1 MSQDHFLSKVY
12 ESVVNRTSTPSNKP
26 QNLKQAYYHV
36 IMKQIN
42 EDTDIL
48 MQDRDAEGKPTG
60 DVEEF
65 KISDQLAKQIKSNI
79 KKETGFATAES
90 NTNLN
95 EIIKKVLILGNWGK
109 TADLKFLIE
118 SVSNVFD
125 KEELIINNIL
135 KYPQLVDS
143 SKNLLKEKLINNP
156 SSKVN
161 LKDLIPD
168 WFNSFFESNN
178 GLDVVNTLWNLVPN
192 TKPSSGRGELALTMI
207 SPAKKAPQGD
217 LLVDDIMVEVKGS
230 NGTMGGDN
238 HIINTSKELQQIF
251 NEDIRTVS
259 MTNRKQD
266 LIYRLEKEIPSKYDQ
281 FKRNLIQQIKDDA
294 STEEV
299 KKIIDQ
305 GPLTDKGKEKI
316 YKNLVGGLTIPKFN
330 YRDSLLAFFSKYKL
344 LSDEQLAS
352 GVFAARNYTDVASP
366 DSVKNKLKDI
376 ITKEKNILFQERH
389 ERYFTA
395 GLSSLIASLHVCA
408 YQEVY
413 KFKGMV
419 FVNDISKDM
428 IYLKF
433 NGDTIS
439 ENLDNVY
446 SFIKQTKPTINLS
459 MTQIQKAA
467 GFVFFGKE

>member
-1 MSQDHFLSKVY
+1 MSQDHFLSRVY
-12 ESVVNRTSTPSNKP
+12 ESVVNKTAAPSNKP
-26 QNLKQAYYHV
+26 QNLKQSYYHV

-42 EDTDIL
+42 EDTDVL

-79 KKETGFATAES
+79 KKETGFANTEDK
-90 NTNLN
+90 TNLN
-95 EIIKKVLILGNWGK
+95 EIIKKVLISGSWDK
-109 TADLKFLIE
+109 TSDLNFLIE
-118 SVSNVFD
+118 SVSSVFD
-125 KEELIINNIL
+125 KEELVINNIV
-135 KYPQLVDS
+135 KYPQLIES

-161 LKDLIPD
+161 LKDLIPV

-192 TKPSSGRGELALTMI
+192 TKPSSGRGELAFTMI
-207 SPAKKAPQGD
+207 SPSKKAPKGD

-251 NEDIRTVS
+251 NKDIRTVS
-259 MTNRKQD
+259 MANRKQD
-266 LIYRLEKEIPSKYDQ
+266 LIYRLGKEIPSKYDQ
-281 FKRNLIQQIKDDA
+281 FKRNVLQQIENDV
-294 STEEV
+294 STEEI

-305 GPLTDKGKEKI
+305 GPLNDKGKEKI
-316 YKNLVGGLTIPKFN
+316 YKILITTLTIPKFN
-330 YRDSLLAFFSKYKL
+330 YRDSLLAFFSKYEL
-344 LSDEQLAS
+344 LSDEQLAA
-352 GVFAARNYTDVASP
+352 GVFAARNYTDVSSP
-366 DSVKNKLKDI
+366 DSIKNKLKDI
-376 ITKEKNILFQERH
+376 ITKEKNTLFQKDH
-389 ERYFTA
+389 ERYFTE
-395 GLSSLIASLHVCA
+395 GLQSLIASLHVCA
-408 YQEVY
+408 YQEIY
-413 KFKGMV
+413 KFKGII
-419 FVNDISKDM
+419 FINDISKDM

-446 SFIKQTKPTINLS
+446 SFIKQTKPIINLS
-459 MTQIQKAA
+459 MTQIQKSA
-467 GFVFFGKE
+467 GFQFFKV